1 MPTLEEIAARTHPTQ
16 KKGRSLSEI
25 AGGKPPALA
34 VPPVDPLTGRTQTAG
49 RTMSQGETLDY
60 ALETLPT
67 AGALVATIPMSAPTA
82 AGLGVGAL
90 IRAAATRAGVAGLGG
105 LGGSLLKSGAQSAL
119 ETPGAPKTKA
129 DVINR
134 AVEDT
139 AMQGMMQVAG
149 EIPGV
154 AFPAIAKG
162 AAKFGASLPRTKGGL
177 QYLRGKWDEIKLAAD
192 AKRVTADTTAAA
204 VVDDFRTA
212 IAPHEIGEIPRDAA
226 AIFRQR
232 FTEAERTGYEKMEE
246 ALAGTRIDYRDVA
259 DRIVALEAK
268 RPKARGGLSVATEPE
283 GDWAKL
289 VKAMKAGQTVKGDAS
304 LMTLRP
310 ARNAVEAGNAVIR
323 ARSTISQRLW
333 DAKHGKINMAEGHTK
348 EYVAGLEDL
357 LKSLDQ
363 KIIGAANGIDPLLGE
378 GYRALLDFSGSHRQV
393 MKSAIFKMAEEN
405 KGDMAK
411 VLLSSRHP
419 ENVDIFMELVKGG
432 KMSADDLAAVQRA
445 GVESMLLR
453 SGKGGE
459 KVLDLESFSTR
470 LGQTGEAGK
479 RLFADPKSKTMV
491 ENLRSLSNEVK
502 ALPKNPADVG
512 INLAEANEGRL
523 YELLA
528 SAIGY
533 RFTNLVFL
541 PAAAMRGASKFLMKV
556 ADNPNDWKKFHQV
569 WRAYQDG
576 SMAAPV
582 AAKRLTNI
590 FRTGQIGMGVAPYVK
605 GQLAPAH
612 EQQK

>member
-1 MPTLEEIAARTHPTQ
+1 MPTLEEIAARAHPSQ

-25 AGGKPPALA
+25 AGPGAMT
-34 VPPVDPLTGRTQTAG
+34 VPPIDPLTGRAKTAG
-49 RTMSQGETLDY
+49 RTMTQGETYDY

-67 AGALVATIPMSAPTA
+67 AAALVATIPMSAPTA

-105 LGGSLLKSGAQSAL
+105 LTGSLLKSGAQTAL
-119 ETPGAPKTKA
+119 DTPGAPKSKA

-134 AVEDT
+134 AIEDT
-139 AMQGMMQVAG
+139 MMQGAMQVGG

-154 AFPAIAKG
+154 VAPAIAKG
-162 AAKFGASLPRTKGGL
+162 ASKFVASLPRTKGGL

-192 AKRVTADTTAAA
+192 AKRVTADQTAAA
-204 VVDDFRTA
+204 VVDDFRAA
-212 IAPHEIGEIPRDAA
+212 IAPHEIGEIPREAA
-226 AIFRQR
+226 SIFRQR

-246 ALAGTRIDYRDVA
+246 ALAGTKIDYRDVA

-283 GDWAKL
+283 AEWAKL
-289 VKAMKAGQTVKGDAS
+289 VEAMKAGQTVKGDAS
-304 LMTLRP
+304 LMTLKP
-310 ARNAVEAGNAVIR
+310 AKNAIEAGNAVIR
-323 ARSTISQRLW
+323 ARSAISQRLW
-333 DAKHGKINMAEGHTK
+333 DAKHGKVNMAEGHTK

-405 KGDMAK
+405 KGDIAK

-419 ENVDIFMELVKGG
+419 ENVDIFMELVRGG
-432 KMSADDLAAVQRA
+432 KMPAEDLAAVQRA

-459 KVLDLESFSTR
+459 KVLDLESFATR
-470 LGQTGEAGK
+470 LSQTGDAGK
-479 RLFADPKSKTMV
+479 RLYADPKSKAMV
-491 ENLRSLSNEVK
+491 ENLRTLSREVK
-502 ALPKNPADVG
+502 SLPRHPADVG
-512 INLAEANEGRL
+512 MDLAEANEGRMA
-523 YELLA
+523 ELFA
-528 SAIGY
+528 SAAGY
-533 RFTNLVFL
+533 KYTKTVFL
-541 PAAAMRGASKFLMKV
+541 PAAAMRAATQFLMKV
-556 ADNPNDWKKFHQV
+556 ADNPNDWKKFHAV
-569 WRAYQDG
+569 WREYQRG
-576 SMAAPV
+576 SMAGPAAAKHLTNLLRGGQV
-582 AAKRLTNI
+582 AA
-590 FRTGQIGMGVAPYVK
+590 GVAPLASDL
-605 GQLAPAH
+605 LAPSH
-612 EQQK
+612 